1 MRESRED
8 RVTLEAVTSTGL
20 SFVLDCIYGGSL
32 DVNSENMMDV
42 IQAASYLQIG
52 CAIKICASYLYET
65 LTLDNLVQ
73 YSQIIE
79 RYGLDCPILEQQS
92 VVECIANYVTTHFT
106 EVFEKI
112 GFSNLSYD
120 VLKQAMSSN
129 DLTCSELT
137 IYDIVLEW
145 IKVNP
150 TQGKEN
156 IKNLVDC
163 IHFLCMSEK
172 MLSELKVSEEARDN
186 PYLSEKID
194 KALHYLDPDTSLA
207 ERLEIGTPESLI
219 RGSPSVIAVGGIH
232 RLRANPVDAVQV
244 LVFHEDLSHKKGCW
258 SWGQSGCTISPF
270 TRSSCASMD
279 GLMFICGGRQP
290 RKEKSRITNN
300 CYIFDPVLWQ
310 LKEIANMNAP
320 RTSYPLVACG
330 GYVYA
335 IGGACNYPN
344 AHVNICQTIERYSL
358 HDNCW
363 KTVGYLPEPVY
374 SHTAVSNGNLIYPVL
389 CPKLTLIQPTWSAY
403 PYAPTSLYGIHMPL
417 LPYMVIQ
424 PIVLGMVLLWA
435 AMDSSLSQ
443 GPLLWRHNDMTVI
456 VSRNTRGPER
466 DTQQRLDNANARRLQ
481 TVNR

>member
-137 IYDIVLEW
+137 VYDIVLEW

-172 MLSELKVSEEARDN
+172 N
-186 PYLSEKID
+186 
-194 KALHYLDPDTSLA
+194 AL
-207 ERLEIGTPESLI
+207 GTE
-219 RGSPSVIAVGGIH
+219 G
-232 RLRANPVDAVQV
+232 
-244 LVFHEDLSHKKGCW
+244 F
-258 SWGQSGCTISPF
+258 WG
-270 TRSSCASMD
+270 
-279 GLMFICGGRQP
+279 
-290 RKEKSRITNN
+290 
-300 CYIFDPVLWQ
+300 
-310 LKEIANMNAP
+310 
-320 RTSYPLVACG
+320 
-330 GYVYA
+330 
-335 IGGACNYPN
+335 
-344 AHVNICQTIERYSL
+344 
-358 HDNCW
+358 
-363 KTVGYLPEPVY
+363 
-374 SHTAVSNGNLIYPVL
+374 
-389 CPKLTLIQPTWSAY
+389 
-403 PYAPTSLYGIHMPL
+403 
-417 LPYMVIQ
+417 
-424 PIVLGMVLLWA
+424 
-435 AMDSSLSQ
+435 SQ
-443 GPLLWRHNDMTVI
+443 G
-456 VSRNTRGPER
+456 
-466 DTQQRLDNANARRLQ
+466 
-481 TVNR
+481 